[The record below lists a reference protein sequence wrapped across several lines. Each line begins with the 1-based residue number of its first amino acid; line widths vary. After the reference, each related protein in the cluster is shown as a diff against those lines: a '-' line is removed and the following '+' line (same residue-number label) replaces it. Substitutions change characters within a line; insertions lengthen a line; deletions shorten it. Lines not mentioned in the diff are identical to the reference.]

1 MHSRLG
7 CTPVGVAP
15 GLRWEDD
22 RGRADD
28 YPRIAMSSPPAAV
41 QSAARRRW
49 PGLADALG
57 RIGRSPRAFDV
68 ALAVLLAIVTVAG
81 SAGESHP
88 SQTSDQ
94 PPTGV
99 HIAAPT
105 AAYLLV
111 AVSAL
116 ALIWRRR
123 RPVVV
128 LAVSLGAALLYTCLG
143 YEDGAVLINPLFALY
158 AVAVSVPTATAIGL
172 SVITMLSLGAAN
184 VAFGPFGTGGGFFLI
199 PAEVAAAL
207 FLGLWVASRREYSLR
222 EGAEQARRAVDAE
235 RLRIA
240 RELHDVVAHTMAT
253 INVQAGV
260 AAHVIDQQPDQAAQ
274 ALEAIK
280 QASKEGLREL
290 RGILNVL
297 RQADEHDPR
306 SPAPRLAQ
314 LDALVENATHA
325 GLPTSVA
332 VHGQARPLAP
342 TVDLAAYRIV
352 QESLTNALRYAGPTT
367 ASVTLS
373 YADDELRVEVVDR
386 GRGRSDG
393 TPQGAGHGIA
403 GMRERAEAVGGT
415 LIAGPRPEGGFRV
428 QARLPLSAP

>member
-1 MHSRLG
+1 MG
-7 CTPVGVAP
+7 
-15 GLRWEDD
+15 
-22 RGRADD
+22 
-28 YPRIAMSSPPAAV
+28 MSTPPAAV
-41 QSAARRRW
+41 QPATRRRW
-49 PGLADALG
+49 SGVADALG
-57 RIGRSPRAFDV
+57 RVRGSPRAFDIG
-68 ALAVLLAIVTVAG
+68 LAVVLALILLAGSVA
-81 SAGESHP
+81 ESHP
-88 SQTSDQ
+88 SQATDQ
-94 PPTGV
+94 PPPGV

-123 RPVVV
+123 RPMVV

-143 YEDGAVLINPLFALY
+143 YVDGALLIAPMFALY
-158 AVAVSVPTATAIGL
+158 AVAVAVPTRRAIAL
-172 SVITMLSLGAAN
+172 SAVTMLSLMAADA
-184 VAFGPFGTGGGFFLI
+184 AFDPFGATAAGFFLI
-199 PAEVAAAL
+199 PLLVAAAL
-207 FLGLWVASRREYSLR
+207 LLGLWVAGRQAYALR
-222 EGAEQARRAVDAE
+222 ESAEQARRAVDAE

-274 ALEAIK
+274 ALEAIR
-280 QASKEGLREL
+280 QSSKEGLREL

-297 RQADEHDPR
+297 RQADEQDER

-314 LDALVENATHA
+314 LDELIENATRA
-325 GLPTSVA
+325 GLPTSVT
-332 VHGQARPLAP
+332 VHGEARTLAP

-367 ASVTLS
+367 AHVTLS
-373 YADDELRVEVVDR
+373 YGDDELQVEVLDG
-386 GRGRSDG
+386 GRGPVEA

-415 LIAGPRPEGGFRV
+415 LIASPGPEGGFSV